1 MSALSTTTSTT
12 PIITSTVS
20 TTTTTSTLPTQSLLT
35 EQTTTKSQLNAAV
48 DAAVWW
54 WGDFMKKSALSID
67 VVKKFEDVLRELI
80 VTKISEHWYPDNPAK
95 GQAYRS
101 LSIDK
106 RAHIDPLLSRSAA
119 SVGIE
124 SLLAYF
130 IKVDSVLMWID
141 PDVVIVRIA
150 YSGYTNVPPEDKVL
164 YRSNIG
170 LSLKV
175 VSSKPLKT
183 ATPPPIARPGI
194 LRTSPPGSPSTTST
208 SNNPSYLGSYRSSS
222 PGLNSNAA
230 QYFPSSI
237 HFSHPTNPT
246 PSQGGYPKPPAYI
259 PAQRPTILY
268 NNLFNQSQYITWQHS
283 QYSENWNNDNNQLTT
298 QQQQQ
303 PQPPQQQPQQPQPNS
318 QQNGNR
324 NKLYIDYI
332 DSVLP
337 LEAQA

>member
-1 MSALSTTTSTT
+1 
-12 PIITSTVS
+12 
-20 TTTTTSTLPTQSLLT
+20 
-35 EQTTTKSQLNAAV
+35 
-48 DAAVWW
+48 
-54 WGDFMKKSALSID
+54 MKKSALSID

-80 VTKISEHWYPDNPAK
+80 ITKISEHWYPENPAK

-106 RAHIDPLLSRSAA
+106 KAHIDPLLSRAAA

-124 SLLAYF
+124 ISSFLAYF
-130 IKVDSVLMWID
+130 TKVDSVLMWVD

-150 YSGYTNVPPEDKVL
+150 YSGYTNVPPEDKIL
-164 YRSNIG
+164 YRSTIG
-170 LSLKV
+170 PSLKV

-208 SNNPSYLGSYRSSS
+208 NNNTSYLGSYRSSS

-230 QYFPSSI
+230 QYFPSL
-237 HFSHPTNPT
+237 HFTHPTNAP
-246 PSQGGYPKPPAYI
+246 PSPGYPKPPAYI

-283 QYSENWNNDNNQLTT
+283 QYSENWNNDNNNQLTT
-298 QQQQQ
+298 QQQ
-303 PQPPQQQPQQPQPNS
+303 PQPPQPQQQPQQPNS
-318 QQNGNR
+318 QNGNR
-324 NKLYIDYI
+324 KLYIDYI